1 MQVNPVY
8 YDYNGKA
15 GFSITKDNVGII
27 AQEMQ
32 EVLPNTIKTF
42 KAKLNDDDE
51 EETELL
57 SFNANEIIYVLIN
70 SVKELK
76 AEIEILKNK

>member
-42 KAKLNDDDE
+42 TAKLNEGDE
-51 EETELL
+51 NETELL
-57 SFNANEIIYVLIN
+57 LVRLLPLPEASTV
-70 SVKELK
+70 SSR
-76 AEIEILKNK
+76 